1 MPEPDPL
8 ITGSLIFCLPKLSFF
23 KKTRDESPG
32 SEEDR
37 LHDVERS
44 LRAAL
49 DESRQR
55 SAETTALLAASRA
68 MLEYREFKDAA
79 RSLFD
84 FCKNLIGATSGYV
97 AVLSDNG
104 SENEVLFLDAG
115 GMPCTVDPSLPMPIR
130 GLRAEAY
137 RTGKPAIE
145 NDFDGSEWVKFM
157 PDGHSKLEN
166 VLFAP
171 LIVNGKAAGLLGIA
185 NKPGGFNDRDA
196 KLAAA
201 FGELLSVSLQNDWMF
216 ESLEKSEERFRSVA
230 QSAND
235 AIVSADSQGIII
247 SWNKGAQKLFG
258 YGEVEA
264 LGQPITMLMSEHY
277 RDIHRNGMERFLR
290 TGEPRVMG
298 NTVELNGRRKDG
310 DEFPIEL
317 SLSSWNTKEGIFF
330 ASIIRDITTREQ
342 VQRELL
348 ESENRLRTIFEQ
360 SPVPIWE
367 EDYSQVIKRL
377 DELRDAGVENLRE
390 YLENHSDEVRSLADA
405 VKIIDINQESVNF
418 FEVGSKEEI
427 PANLAKIYLDQ
438 SWGAFCERIIALSEG
453 ATKFESEIPIR
464 TMTGKRKIVLLRLSV
479 DPGYEKSLS
488 RVLVSFVDITE
499 RKQSEELSN
508 ALNNI
513 NTMINSTRDV
523 VEIVGIVAREAAAT
537 LAVESAK
544 IILREDGRWT
554 IRYAHKLP
562 EELLGSAVSGDEAEM
577 LMMAVEAGKPVA
589 VMVDEAK
596 FRAVMTAAGVRSSLL
611 VPLKL
616 REDALGIMMFSQH
629 SSRHYFSENHID
641 FARKLANSVSLAIEN
656 ASLYQK
662 ELVTR
667 SEVQNHAAQLSILH
681 KISLSLNRE
690 TDQNRLLKM
699 ILKSAADI
707 TSAGVGIMALIKE
720 GKTEVIS
727 VYYAPW
733 YEQRC
738 DIGSEA
744 PMLHKRIARYIEES
758 GRDGVRIGDT
768 GSMKNFPDGH
778 LGLRGLLTGTIRDT
792 RGRVR
797 GSFMLSD
804 KAAGE
809 NFTSEDEEIISLL
822 AAQSSVALVS
832 AENFER
838 EHSIAETLQ
847 STLLPEVPI
856 RDDVEVGLLY
866 KSAGPVGK
874 VGGDFYDFVELDD
887 NRMAVAV
894 GDVCGKGLEAATYT
908 AMIKF
913 MLRAYLGE
921 GLLPGDCLTRLN
933 RAISKQIP
941 IERFVTVSLAIVDTA
956 GASITFSSA
965 GHPPLFICGD
975 GKANQLKASQSI
987 PLGVI
992 TDYKYLSTQATIV
1005 GACSILM
1012 YTDGLIEA
1020 RPDGGDPFGESR
1032 IIETLAGRCCE
1043 PAQKVADSLIQAAVD
1058 YSGGALRDDIAL
1070 LVVRLIKNTSAI

>member
-1 MPEPDPL
+1 M
-8 ITGSLIFCLPKLSFF
+8 SFF
-23 KKTRDESPG
+23 KKTHEESAASDES
-32 SEEDR
+32 R
-37 LHDVERS
+37 LDEVERN
-44 LRAAL
+44 LRSAL

-55 SAETTALLAASRA
+55 SAETAALLAASRA
-68 MLEYREFKDAA
+68 MLEYQEFKDAA

-84 FCKNLIGATSGYV
+84 YCKDLIGATSGYV
-97 AVLSDNG
+97 ALLSENG
-104 SENEVLFLDAG
+104 IENEVLFLDAG

-137 RTGKPAIE
+137 RTSKPAIE
-145 NDFDGSEWVKFM
+145 NDFAGSEWAKFM
-157 PDGHSKLEN
+157 PDGHSRLDN

-171 LIVNGKAAGLLGIA
+171 LMVNGKAAGLLGIA

-201 FGELLSVSLQNDWMF
+201 FGELLSVSLQNDRML
-216 ESLEKSEERFRSVA
+216 ESLEKSEERFRSVT

-235 AIVSADSQGIII
+235 AIVSADSQGNII
-247 SWNKGAQKLFG
+247 SWNMGAQNLFG
-258 YGEVEA
+258 YSEDEA
-264 LGQPITMLMSEHY
+264 LGQPVTMLMAEHY
-277 RDIHRNGMERFLR
+277 REIHRNGMERFLR

-298 NTVELNGRRKDG
+298 NTVELNGRTKG
-310 DEFPIEL
+310 GAEFPIEL
-317 SLSSWNTKEGIFF
+317 SLSSWKTKDGTFF
-330 ASIIRDITTREQ
+330 ASIIRDITAREQ
-342 VQRELL
+342 VQRDLL

-367 EDYSQVIKRL
+367 EDYSRVRQRL
-377 DELRDAGVENLRE
+377 DELRKAGVEDFRE
-390 YLENHSDEVRSLADA
+390 YLEEHPDEARSLAEA
-405 VKIIDINQESVNF
+405 VKVIDVNQESVNF
-418 FEVGSKEEI
+418 FEVGSKEEM
-427 PANLAKIYLDQ
+427 PVNLANLYLDQ
-438 SWGAFCERIIALSEG
+438 SWGPFCERIVALSQG
-453 ATKFESEIPIR
+453 TTRFESEITLK
-464 TMTGKRKIVLLRLSV
+464 TMTGRHKIVLLRLSV
-479 DPGYEKSLS
+479 EPGYEKSLS
-488 RVLVSFVDITE
+488 RVLVSFVDITD
-499 RKQSEELSN
+499 RMQSQELSN
-508 ALNNI
+508 SLNNI
-513 NTMINSTRDV
+513 NTLINSTRDMF
-523 VEIVGIVAREAAAT
+523 EIVGIVAREAATT
-537 LAVESAK
+537 LAVESAR

-554 IRYAHKLP
+554 VRYAHNLP
-562 EELLGSAVSGDEAEM
+562 EELVGDAISGDEAEM
-577 LMMAVEAGKPVA
+577 LMMAVESGKPVT
-589 VMVDEAK
+589 VMDDDVK
-596 FRAVMTAAGVRSSLL
+596 FRAVMAAGGVRSSLL

-616 REDALGIMMFSQH
+616 REDALGVMTFSQH
-629 SSRHYFSENHID
+629 SLARSFSENQMD

-656 ASLYQK
+656 AGLYQK
-662 ELVTR
+662 ELATR

-707 TSAGVGIMALIKE
+707 TSAGVGIMALVKE
-720 GKTEVIS
+720 GKTDVIS

-738 DIGSEA
+738 DIGNEA
-744 PMLHKRIARYIEES
+744 PMLHKRIARFIEGSE
-758 GRDGVRIGDT
+758 RDGVRISDT
-768 GSMKNFPDGH
+768 GGLNDFPEGH
-778 LGLRGLLTGTIRDT
+778 LDLRGLLIGTIRDT

-809 NFTSEDEEIISLL
+809 NFTPEDEEIITLL

-874 VGGDFYDFVELDD
+874 VGGDFYDFVELHD

-921 GLLPGDCLTRLN
+921 GMLPGDCLTRLN

-941 IERFVTVSLAIVDTA
+941 IERFVTVSLAIIDTA
-956 GASITFSSA
+956 SASITFSSA
-965 GHPPLFICGD
+965 GHPPLFICRN
-975 GKANQLKASQSI
+975 GKANQLKAAQSI

-992 TDYKYLSTQATIV
+992 PDYKYLSTQATTA

-1032 IIETLAGRCCE
+1032 IVETLAGQCCE
-1043 PAQKVADSLIQAAVD
+1043 PAQKVADSLVQAAVD

-1070 LVVRLIKNTSAI
+1070 LVVRMIKNTSEI

>member
-1 MPEPDPL
+1 MRE
-8 ITGSLIFCLPKLSFF
+8 
-23 KKTRDESPG
+23 
-32 SEEDR
+32 
-37 LHDVERS
+37 VEQN

-55 SAETTALLAASRA
+55 SAETAALLAASRA
-68 MLEYREFKDAA
+68 VLEYQEFNEAA
-79 RSLFD
+79 RSLFE

-97 AVLSDNG
+97 ALLSSDG
-104 SENEVLFLDAG
+104 TENEVLLLDAG

-137 RTGKPAIE
+137 RTCKPAYE
-145 NDFDGSEWVKFM
+145 NDFSSSEWAKFM
-157 PDGHSKLEN
+157 PEGHARLDN

-171 LIVNGKAAGLLGIA
+171 LIINSKAVGLLGIA
-185 NKPGGFNDRDA
+185 NKPGGFTDHDA
-196 KLAAA
+196 RLAAA
-201 FGELLSVSLQNDWMF
+201 FGELVSVSLKNDWMF
-216 ESLEKSEERFRSVA
+216 ESLEKSEERFRSVT

-235 AIVSADSQGIII
+235 AIISADSQGNII
-247 SWNKGAQKLFG
+247 SWNNGAQNLFG
-258 YGEVEA
+258 YTDDEA
-264 LGQPITMLMSEHY
+264 IGQPVTMLMAEHY

-290 TGEPRVMG
+290 TGEPHVMG
-298 NTVELNGRRKDG
+298 ETVELNGRRKDG
-310 DEFPIEL
+310 AEFPIEL
-317 SLSSWNTKEGIFF
+317 SLSSWETKEGTFF
-330 ASIIRDITTREQ
+330 ASIIRDITAREQ

-348 ESENRLRTIFEQ
+348 QSENRLRTIFEQ

-367 EDYSQVIKRL
+367 EDYSQVRLRL
-377 DELRDAGVENLRE
+377 DGLREAGVEDLRE
-390 YLENHSDEVRSLADA
+390 YLKTHPEEMINMADA
-405 VKIIDINQESVNF
+405 VRIIDINQESVNF
-418 FEVGSKEEI
+418 FEVAGKDEI
-427 PANLAKIYLDQ
+427 PSRLSEIYLDK
-438 SWGAFCERIIALSEG
+438 SWDSFIERIVALSEG
-453 ATKFESEIPIR
+453 ATRFESEIPLR
-464 TMTGKRKIVLLRLSV
+464 TMAGSTKNVLLRLSV
-479 DPGYEKSLS
+479 DPGFEKSLS
-488 RVLVSFVDITE
+488 RVLVSFFDITE
-499 RKQSEELSN
+499 RKQIEELSN
-508 ALNNI
+508 SLNNI

-523 VEIVGIVAREAAAT
+523 DKIAGIAAREASAAMD
-537 LAVESAK
+537 ADCAK
-544 IILREDGRWT
+544 IILREDGSWT
-554 IRYAHKLP
+554 IRYTLGLA
-562 EELLGSAVSGDEAEM
+562 EQTVGSAVTGDEAAM
-577 LMMAVEAGKPVA
+577 LIMAVEAGKPVA
-589 VMVDEAK
+589 VMGDDEIY
-596 FRAVMTAAGVRSSLL
+596 RTVLAAGDIRASLL

-616 REDALGIMMFSQH
+616 REDALGVMVFSRRA
-629 SSRHYFSENHID
+629 STSCFSESQID

-656 ASLYQK
+656 ATLYQK
-662 ELVTR
+662 ELLAR

-699 ILKSAADI
+699 ILKSAADM

-738 DIGSEA
+738 DIGGEA
-744 PMLHKRIARYIEES
+744 PMLHKRIARFIEKSEH
-758 GRDGVRIGDT
+758 DGVRIPDT
-768 GSMKNFPDGH
+768 GGLDDFPEGH
-778 LGLRGLLTGTIRDT
+778 LNLRGMLIGTIRDT

-804 KAAGE
+804 KAAGG
-809 NFTSEDEEIISLL
+809 NFTPEDEEIISLL

-847 STLLPEVPI
+847 STLLPEVPV

-866 KSAGPVGK
+866 RSAGPIGK

-887 NRMAVAV
+887 NRIAVAV

-908 AMIKF
+908 AMIKY

-933 RAISKQIP
+933 RAVSKQIS
-941 IERFVTVSLAIVDTA
+941 IEKFVTVSLAIIDTA

-965 GHPPLFICGD
+965 GHPPLFICRNGN
-975 GKANQLKASQSI
+975 ANQMKAAQSI

-992 TDYKYLSTQATIV
+992 PDYKYLSTQATTV

-1032 IIETLAGRCCE
+1032 IIETLAGRCCD
-1043 PAQKVADSLIQAAVD
+1043 PAQKVADSLIQAAVE
-1058 YSGGALRDDIAL
+1058 YSGGGLRDDIAL
-1070 LVVRLIKNTSAI
+1070 LVVKLLRNSSAI